1 MTHQAQARQA
11 GRQTGSDVTHNPEQ
25 VLQIIDLLEE
35 LHGVIGTENS
45 LLAGGLPASLARTV
59 ARKTQLAGELDAW
72 LEVMRSGEFS
82 SGSEPEDIAQLV
94 SRLQSLRVL
103 MGENTLA
110 IKRSMEATRRRIDGI
125 MRALR
130 DEPRPAGPY
139 GKAPANGAPGRF
151 V

>member
-1 MTHQAQARQA
+1 VIHKANLRQA
-11 GRQTGSDVTHNPEQ
+11 AGAPIADPLGVAP
-25 VLQIIDLLEE
+25 VVDLLEE
-35 LHGVIGTENS
+35 LHGLIATENS

-59 ARKTQLAGELDAW
+59 ARKTQLAGELDGW
-72 LEVMRSGEFS
+72 LEVMRSGAF
-82 SGSEPEDIAQLV
+82 GKGGEPEDIAQLV

-110 IKRSMEATRRRIDGI
+110 IKRSMEATNRRIDGI

-130 DEPRPAGPY
+130 DEPRQTGIY
-139 GKAPANGAPGRF
+139 GGRPPVNGAPGRF

>member
-1 MTHQAQARQA
+1 MTYQAQARQKA
-11 GRQTGSDVTHNPEQ
+11 PLADPQGVAP
-25 VLQIIDLLEE
+25 VIDLLEE
-35 LHGVIGTENS
+35 LHGLIATENS

-59 ARKTQLAGELDAW
+59 ARKTQLASELDSW
-72 LEVMRSGEFS
+72 LEAMRSGALDK
-82 SGSEPEDIAQLV
+82 GSEPEDLAQLV

-110 IKRSMEATRRRIDGI
+110 IKRSMEATSRRIDGI

-130 DEPRPAGPY
+130 DQPRQAGVY
-139 GKAPANGAPGRF
+139 GGKAPANSAPGRL

>member
-1 MTHQAQARQA
+1 MTHPALKTPTPTDPQ
-11 GRQTGSDVTHNPEQ
+11 Q
-25 VLQIIDLLEE
+25 VWQIIDLLEE

-72 LEVMRSGEFS
+72 LEVMRSGEF
-82 SGSEPEDIAQLV
+82 GQGGEPEEIAQLV

-130 DEPRPAGPY
+130 DEPKQAGIY
-139 GKAPANGAPGRF
+139 GGKPPGGAAPGRF
-151 V
+151 A

>member
-1 MTHQAQARQA
+1 MNHQVQARQPVIA
-11 GRQTGSDVTHNPEQ
+11 QPEQ

-35 LHGVIGTENS
+35 LHGVIGAENN

-59 ARKTQLAGELDAW
+59 ARKTQLANELDAW
-72 LEVMRSGEFS
+72 LEVMRSGEFGQ
-82 SGSEPEDIAQLV
+82 GSEPEEIARLV

-103 MGENTLA
+103 MGENSLA

-130 DEPRPAGPY
+130 EEPKQIGMHG
-139 GKAPANGAPGRF
+139 GKLPGSSVTGRF